1 MNNIKTVISFTTG
14 SQDITKPDSIVKLS
28 EGATCSKKENLEKS
42 SFIGSFLLKDLTKA
56 EIRWCMR
63 TIMKQSGYNSRKKL
77 EGLFCDMFPDSK
89 IAEEFALCRP
99 KASHVIYHGLSPFYK
114 KKDKQLT
121 PKDTEQPY
129 FISGFDEA
137 FISVSNQ
144 KQRDLHLIN
153 FNEHLQ
159 RTQRLYFNS
168 QFMGQAQA
176 SDLIQS
182 LVEILKYLEY
192 FNKMVQASMD
202 GSNGN

>member
-1 MNNIKTVISFTTG
+1 MG
-14 SQDITKPDSIVKLS
+14 YHH
-28 EGATCSKKENLEKS
+28 
-42 SFIGSFLLKDLTKA
+42 FI
-56 EIRWCMR
+56 
-63 TIMKQSGYNSRKKL
+63 
-77 EGLFCDMFPDSK
+77 
-89 IAEEFALCRP
+89 
-99 KASHVIYHGLSPFYK
+99 

-137 FISVSNQ
+137 FISVTNQ

-153 FNEHLQ
+153 FDEHLQ

-182 LVEILKYLEY
+182 LIEILKYLEY